1 MKILILVLVLLGNI
15 YHCSGQDDIRHI
27 VDSLDR
33 QVRLSFDKRD
43 SIDLNKIE
51 KIVRV
56 RDSAEKEIIRL
67 LDSFITNEANY
78 CTVIEL
84 VDVVIKQNYLKDPY
98 AFFLDRAYIG
108 KAYGFCELS
117 TEHIWI
123 QGFPIFY
130 YLAGKFPTETVDY
143 LSNSG
148 YLDTPRDERILK
160 CISYF
165 YENCLKGERGMP
177 TSTKCECDKL
187 MKKKMAAEIVK
198 YIRK

>member
-78 CTVIEL
+78 CTVMEL
-84 VDVVIKQNYLKDPY
+84 VDGHQTKLFEFMLSFWISLYWRHMDFRTFNRTYLDTR
-98 AFFLDRAYIG
+98 L
-108 KAYGFCELS
+108 
-117 TEHIWI
+117 
-123 QGFPIFY
+123 PIFY
-130 YLAGKFPTETVDY
+130 YLAGNF
-143 LSNSG
+143 NRNG
-148 YLDTPRDERILK
+148 
-160 CISYF
+160 
-165 YENCLKGERGMP
+165 
-177 TSTKCECDKL
+177 
-187 MKKKMAAEIVK
+187 
-198 YIRK
+198 

>member
-1 MKILILVLVLLGNI
+1 MRTLILCFILIGGTCCLN
-15 YHCSGQDDIRHI
+15 SQTDITYI

-51 KIVRV
+51 KIVII
-56 RDSAEKEIIRL
+56 RDSAENEIIHL

-78 CTVIEL
+78 CTVMEL

-98 AFFLDRAYIG
+98 AFFLDRSYIG

-117 TEHIWI
+117 TENIWI
-123 QGFPIFY
+123 QSHPILY
-130 YLAGKFPTETVDY
+130 YLVGKFRQEAVNYLVNSDY
-143 LSNSG
+143 LN
-148 YLDTPRDERILK
+148 THHDERVLK
-160 CISYF
+160 CVSYF
-165 YENCLKGERGMP
+165 YENCIGNKEGM
-177 TSTKCECDKL
+177 SDSSKCNCDKL

-198 YIRK
+198 YNKK